1 MIVADILTSYIE
13 DSLKE
18 INLGNGSIIGFV
30 TENGREVIFEN
41 IPEGAAGTAAVN
53 DVVGEL
59 VQNLNRVSETLD
71 RNMGELKSEIAAF
84 KTE

>member
-41 IPEGAAGTAAVN
+41 IPECDAGTDAFI
-53 DVVGEL
+53 
-59 VQNLNRVSETLD
+59 VQCRYPHLQ
-71 RNMGELKSEIAAF
+71 MGVL
-84 KTE
+84 